1 MSRAPQDWLAVLR
14 PLVIRNQTKIV
25 LLVADGLGG
34 LPIEPGGPTELEA
47 ARTPHL
53 DRLASEGVVGLSTP
67 VAPGLAP
74 GSGPGHLGLFGYD
87 PLAYEIG
94 RGILEALGVGM
105 HVGPGDVAVRGNFC
119 TLDAE
124 GRVVD
129 RRAGRLPT
137 EESARRVEKLRAGL
151 RPPPGVEVE
160 IRVGKDYRVAL
171 VLRGSGLS
179 DEVEDTDPLR
189 EGLPPRPPRARA
201 PEGERTAQVVAA
213 LLDQVR
219 TLLADETQ
227 GNFLLLRGFA
237 RRPALPPFPEV
248 TGLRAA
254 AFALYPMYR
263 GLAALVGMEVRDA
276 GASLA
281 EQLERVAAAWPDY
294 DFFFVHHKP
303 TDATGEDG
311 DFAAKVAAIEALD
324 AALPRLL
331 ALGPDVL
338 AVTGDHSTP
347 SRLRTHSFHPVPLLL
362 WAPATVRPDEV
373 DRFGERACARGGLG
387 QLRAVDLLPLLLAH
401 AGRLQKFGA

>member
-1 MSRAPQDWLAVLR
+1 MTRPPQDWLAVLR
-14 PLVIRNQTKIV
+14 PLVVRNETKIV
-25 LLVADGLGG
+25 LVVADGLGG
-34 LPIEPGGPTELEA
+34 LPMEPGGPTELEA
-47 ARTPHL
+47 ARTPYL
-53 DRLASEGVVGLSTP
+53 DRLAAEGAVGLSTP
-67 VAPGLAP
+67 VAPGIAP

-105 HVGPGDVAVRGNFC
+105 RVGPGDVAVRGNFC
-119 TLDAE
+119 TLDAQ

-137 EESARRVEKLRAGL
+137 EESARRVDKLRAGL

-171 VLRGSGLS
+171 VLRGPDLS
-179 DEVEDTDPLR
+179 DQVEDTDPLR
-189 EGLPPRPPRARA
+189 EGLPPHPPRPRSPAA
-201 PEGERTAQVVAA
+201 ERTARIVAE

-219 TLLADETQ
+219 ALLADESR

-237 RRPALPPFPEV
+237 RRPDLPHFPDV

-276 GASLA
+276 GASLE
-281 EQLERVAAAWPDY
+281 EQLARVADVWADY

-311 DFAAKVAAIEALD
+311 NFAAKVAAIEALD

-331 ALGPDVL
+331 ALRPDVL

-347 SRLRTHSFHPVPLLL
+347 SRLRAHSFHPVPVLL

-387 QLRAVDLLPLLLAH
+387 HLRAVDLLPLLLAH